1 MVTIHRLPDQLV
13 NQIAAGEVVERPA
26 AAVKELLE
34 NSLDAG
40 ATDIAVTLREGGV
53 RQIRIQDNGAGIA
66 RADLPLAVARHATS
80 KIGSLDDLES
90 VATLGFRGEALAS
103 IASVSRFSLTSRQA
117 AERHGW
123 RLDVAGG
130 ELAEI
135 EPAQA
140 EPGTTV
146 DVLELFYNT
155 PARRKFLRTEATEFA
170 HAEEAVRR
178 AALSRPDVAFR
189 LTHNGRALLRVPAQD
204 AAARAAAILGEDFM
218 AAAVPLDEG
227 TAGLRIWGFVGL
239 PTAARAGRDVQYL
252 FVNGRFVRDRLL
264 AHAVR
269 EAYRDVLHHDRHPAF
284 ALFLEV
290 PPATVDVNVHPTKTE
305 VRFRDGRAIHPFV
318 RHAVEKALARPAGAT
333 VALLPE
339 PTPASPAAF
348 GTTPFPSRQAAMPL
362 HTGMPEGFYDRLFG
376 REQPAAAPRQIA
388 RPAMPEPEIP
398 SSRQDV
404 PPLGFALAQLSG
416 VYVLARNAAGLVIVD
431 MHAAHERIV
440 YERLKASLDR
450 AAIPTQQLLIPV
462 TLLAASLETATVE
475 EHAELLARLGFE
487 MAVSSPTSVVVRS
500 IPWLL
505 RDADPVT
512 LAREVLREVAEVGA
526 SSVLAGRR
534 DEMLAALA
542 CHGAVRANRTLTVA
556 EMNALLRDMEETERA
571 GQCNHGRP
579 TWCQLSMDDLDRLF
593 MRGR

>member
-1 MVTIHRLPDQLV
+1 MPNIQRLPDQLV

-26 AAVKELLE
+26 AALKELLE

-66 RADLPLAVARHATS
+66 REELPLAVARHATS
-80 KIGSLDDLES
+80 KIASLDDLES
-90 VATLGFRGEALAS
+90 VGTLGFRGEALAS
-103 IASVSRFSLTSRQA
+103 IASVSRFSLVSRQTT
-117 AERHGW
+117 ERHGW

-135 EPAQA
+135 EPAQT
-140 EPGTTV
+140 EPGTTI

-189 LTHNGRALLRVPAQD
+189 LTHNGRPLLRLPAQD
-204 AAARAAAILGEDFM
+204 ARARATAILGEDFM
-218 AAAVPLDEG
+218 AAAMPLDEG

-269 EAYRDVLHHDRHPAF
+269 EAYRDVLHHERHPAF

-318 RHAVEKALARPAGAT
+318 RHAVEKALARPAGAP
-333 VALLPE
+333 APQLPAIATDSR
-339 PTPASPAAF
+339 PAAMPAS
-348 GTTPFPSRQAAMPL
+348 FPSRQAAMPL

-376 REQPAAAPRQIA
+376 REQSASSPALA
-388 RPAMPEPEIP
+388 RPPVPANDIP
-398 SSRQDV
+398 LARQDV
-404 PPLGFALAQLSG
+404 PPLGFALGQLGG
-416 VYVLARNAAGLVIVD
+416 VYVLAQNATGLVIVD

-462 TLLAASLETATVE
+462 TLLAGSLETATVE
-475 EHAELLARLGFE
+475 EHGELLSRLGFE

-505 RDADPVT
+505 RDADPVA
-512 LAREVLREVAEVGA
+512 LAREVLREVSEVGA
-526 SSVLAGRR
+526 GDVLAGRR
-534 DEMLAALA
+534 DEMLATLA

-579 TWCQLSMDDLDRLF
+579 TWCQLSMNDLDRLF

>member
-1 MVTIHRLPDQLV
+1 MPNIQRLPDQLV

-26 AAVKELLE
+26 AALKELLE

-66 RADLPLAVARHATS
+66 REELPLAVARHATS
-80 KIGSLDDLES
+80 KIASLDDLES
-90 VATLGFRGEALAS
+90 VGTLGFRGEALAS
-103 IASVSRFSLTSRQA
+103 IASVSRFSLVSRQTT
-117 AERHGW
+117 ERHGW

-135 EPAQA
+135 EPAQT
-140 EPGTTV
+140 EPGTTI

-189 LTHNGRALLRVPAQD
+189 LTHNGRPLLRLPAQD
-204 AAARAAAILGEDFM
+204 ARARATAILGEDFM
-218 AAAVPLDEG
+218 AAAMPLDEG

-269 EAYRDVLHHDRHPAF
+269 EAYRDVLHHERHPAF

-318 RHAVEKALARPAGAT
+318 RHAVEKALARPAGAP
-333 VALLPE
+333 APQLPAIATDSR
-339 PTPASPAAF
+339 PAAMPAS
-348 GTTPFPSRQAAMPL
+348 FPSRQAAMPL

-376 REQPAAAPRQIA
+376 REQSASSPALA
-388 RPAMPEPEIP
+388 RPPVPANDIP
-398 SSRQDV
+398 LARQDV
-404 PPLGFALAQLSG
+404 PPLGFALGQLGG
-416 VYVLARNAAGLVIVD
+416 VYVLAQNATGLVIVD

-440 YERLKASLDR
+440 YEGLKGQLEHSG
-450 AAIPTQQLLIPV
+450 ITSQPLLIAASFAATPQEIATAQEAQD
-462 TLLAASLETATVE
+462 TLLALGLEVSALSPKTLAVRAVPSHLADSDAVE
-475 EHAELLARLGFE
+475 LAR
-487 MAVSSPTSVVVRS
+487 
-500 IPWLL
+500 
-505 RDADPVT
+505 
-512 LAREVLREVAEVGA
+512 
-526 SSVLAGRR
+526 SVLA
-534 DEMLAALA
+534 ELAQHEGQQVLTRARNELLSTLA
-542 CHGAVRANRTLTVA
+542 CHSAVRANRRLSME
-556 EMNALLRDMEETERA
+556 EMNALLRQMEQTERSD
-571 GQCNHGRP
+571 QCNHGRP
-579 TWCQLSMDDLDRLF
+579 TWRQITVRELDALF